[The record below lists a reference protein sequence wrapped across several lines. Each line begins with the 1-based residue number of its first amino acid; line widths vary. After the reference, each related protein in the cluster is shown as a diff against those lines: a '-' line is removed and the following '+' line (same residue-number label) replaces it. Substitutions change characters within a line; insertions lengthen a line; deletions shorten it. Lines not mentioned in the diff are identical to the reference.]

1 MSIKRFKVAHN
12 TLTMFFKSAENYLM
26 IKDRMMNKMYVKQ
39 AKNYDFLARKYEE
52 KPKAD
57 SNSRS
62 AVHKPNTFNTEQ

>member
-1 MSIKRFKVAHN
+1 MMNK
-12 TLTMFFKSAENYLM
+12 
-26 IKDRMMNKMYVKQ
+26 MNKMYVKQ